1 MRCDGRC
8 DCRLPG
14 ASRPCVCGRGTGRRT
29 VKKLD
34 SLRAAITGA
43 VAYLP
48 ENPDRLLVFV
58 DEGVTESNASRAQ
71 SYVIRYVARIVL
83 LDFAGSTFALM
94 GDITEWA
101 KRNQPDIVQ
110 NPDTRQN
117 GITFEAD
124 MLNHG
129 AVDLSIRVP
138 LTENVVVTVAPD
150 GTRSYASVDDSAP
163 GNFDTDSAA
172 WLVDPVETILESRR
186 R

>member
-1 MRCDGRC
+1 M
-8 DCRLPG
+8 
-14 ASRPCVCGRGTGRRT
+14 
-29 VKKLD
+29 KKLD

-58 DEGVTESNASRAQ
+58 DEGVIESNASRAQ

-124 MLNHG
+124 VLNNG

-138 LTENVVVTVAPD
+138 LTENVVVKVAGD

-163 GNFDTDSAA
+163 GNADVDSAV
-172 WLVDPVETILESRR
+172 WLLDPVETILQARR

>member
-1 MRCDGRC
+1 M
-8 DCRLPG
+8 
-14 ASRPCVCGRGTGRRT
+14 
-29 VKKLD
+29 KKLD

-43 VAYLP
+43 VAYLA
-48 ENPDRLLVFV
+48 ENPDRLLVFA
-58 DEGVTESNASRAQ
+58 DEGVTESSASPAQ

-94 GDITEWA
+94 GDIVEWA
-101 KRNQPDIVQ
+101 KRNQPYIVQ

-117 GITFEAD
+117 GITFEVD
-124 MLNHG
+124 VLNTG

-163 GNFDTDSAA
+163 GNVDVDSAV
-172 WLVDPVETILESRR
+172 WLVDPVETILADRR

>member
-1 MRCDGRC
+1 M
-8 DCRLPG
+8 
-14 ASRPCVCGRGTGRRT
+14 
-29 VKKLD
+29 KKLD

-58 DEGVTESNASRAQ
+58 DEGVVESNASRAQ